1 MKSSSGRVP
10 FADLTNKLSTLAI
23 SSNDDIKTRED
34 KQDTS
39 TSKLSAASFTSIDDV
54 KIKPRKDKTGSN
66 SSSSIKLATESLSTE
81 NSNSSKIKQGSKGTK
96 QNSEDVNEII
106 ESSEEVTKKEDQMTA
121 VSSEKKQGR
130 TRGRPPKL
138 ELSPVLGAS
147 SLTEF
152 SAAARSFSVQPEP
165 PLLPGSFYYLG
176 GPSSGGFQLMSPFSF
191 PPPVSGPQ
199 YHGSQG
205 QDSVAYVVRPG
216 YISLK
221 MSHGVVLDIGNDMS
235 LRLSNPRHQT
245 WLAVCA
251 TSREVAIIHPQAR
264 ALVYQPRVEVQV
276 QDAVSVKNAKFYPSG
291 ISFTADNL
299 ALVYLLDTA
308 GARSTSDSFHDLHGT
323 DIVTSLFQERCLTQ
337 HSSAAVSCEQL
348 DQAQYWRSAV
358 SLPLF
363 LLPHIYLPF
372 TIQDDVD
379 CWRIGD
385 VFIQQTSDGYV
396 MVDRQEQGGSKTIL
410 RASPA
415 NGKFKFGNS
424 LIQVKVPVMYLGWCQ
439 LSLSL
444 PPGNWQPGR
453 GRPLLR
459 EVRLQEASLHRPLQ
473 PLHGEEPVPQRRL

>member
-1 MKSSSGRVP
+1 MKKSSSGRVP

-54 KIKPRKDKTGSN
+54 KIKPRKDKKGSN
-66 SSSSIKLATESLSTE
+66 SSSSIKLSTVGLSTE

-96 QNSEDVNEII
+96 QTSEDVNEII
-106 ESSEEVTKKEDQMTA
+106 ESSEEVTKKEDQVTA
-121 VSSEKKQGR
+121 EKKQDR
-130 TRGRPPKL
+130 TRARPPKL

-147 SLTEF
+147 SLMEL
-152 SAAARSFSVQPEP
+152 SAAASSFSFQPEP
-165 PLLPGSFYYLG
+165 SLLPGSFYYLG

-337 HSSAAVSCEQL
+337 HSSAAVSLEQL

-363 LLPHIYLPF
+363 LLPYIYLPF
-372 TIQDDVD
+372 TI
-379 CWRIGD
+379 
-385 VFIQQTSDGYV
+385 T
-396 MVDRQEQGGSKTIL
+396 
-410 RASPA
+410 
-415 NGKFKFGNS
+415 
-424 LIQVKVPVMYLGWCQ
+424 
-439 LSLSL
+439 
-444 PPGNWQPGR
+444 
-453 GRPLLR
+453 
-459 EVRLQEASLHRPLQ
+459 
-473 PLHGEEPVPQRRL
+473 

>member
-1 MKSSSGRVP
+1 MG
-10 FADLTNKLSTLAI
+10 
-23 SSNDDIKTRED
+23 
-34 KQDTS
+34 
-39 TSKLSAASFTSIDDV
+39 
-54 KIKPRKDKTGSN
+54 
-66 SSSSIKLATESLSTE
+66 SLSTE

-96 QNSEDVNEII
+96 QTIEDVNEII

-147 SLTEF
+147 SLTEL

-176 GPSSGGFQLMSPFSF
+176 GPSSVGFQLMSPFSF

-348 DQAQYWRSAV
+348 DQAQYWRSA
-358 SLPLF
+358 
-363 LLPHIYLPF
+363 
-372 TIQDDVD
+372 DDVD

-424 LIQVKVPVMYLGWCQ
+424 LIQATG
-439 LSLSL
+439 SL
-444 PPGNWQPGR
+444 
-453 GRPLLR
+453 
-459 EVRLQEASLHRPLQ
+459 
-473 PLHGEEPVPQRRL
+473 GEEGHFYVRSDSRRLHYTGPSNLFMVRSQSHSAGFDEEGKLRIF

>member
-10 FADLTNKLSTLAI
+10 FAELTNKLSTLAI
-23 SSNDDIKTRED
+23 SSNDDIKPRED
-34 KQDTS
+34 KKDSS
-39 TSKLSAASFTSIDDV
+39 TSKLSAASFT
-54 KIKPRKDKTGSN
+54 N
-66 SSSSIKLATESLSTE
+66 SSSSIKLSTVSLSTG

-96 QNSEDVNEII
+96 QTREDVMEII
-106 ESSEEVTKKEDQMTA
+106 ESSEEVTKKEDQVTA

-147 SLTEF
+147 SLTEL

-308 GARSTSDSFHDLHGT
+308 GARSTSDSFHDLHST

-473 PLHGEEPVPQRRL
+473 PLHGQE

>member
-10 FADLTNKLSTLAI
+10 FADLTNKLSTLTI
-23 SSNDDIKTRED
+23 SSTDD
-34 KQDTS
+34 
-39 TSKLSAASFTSIDDV
+39 
-54 KIKPRKDKTGSN
+54 IKPRKDKTGS
-66 SSSSIKLATESLSTE
+66 SSSSTIKLSTVSLSTE
-81 NSNSSKIKQGSKGTK
+81 NSKIKQGSKGTK
-96 QNSEDVNEII
+96 PKQTRKDGNEII
-106 ESSEEVTKKEDQMTA
+106 ESSEEMTKKEDQVTA
-121 VSSEKKQGR
+121 EKKQGR
-130 TRGRPPKL
+130 TRGRPSKL
-138 ELSPVLGAS
+138 ELSPLLGAS
-147 SLTEF
+147 SLMEL
-152 SAAARSFSVQPEP
+152 SAAASSFSFQPEAS
-165 PLLPGSFYYLG
+165 LLPGSFYYLG

-245 WLAVCA
+245 WLAVCS

-264 ALVYQPRVEVQV
+264 ALVYQPRLEVQV

-415 NGKFKFGNS
+415 NGRFKFGNS
-424 LIQVKVPVMYLGWCQ
+424 FIQVKVPVMYLGWCH

-444 PPGNWQPGR
+444 LSGNGQPGR

-473 PLHGEEPVPQRRL
+473 PLHGEE